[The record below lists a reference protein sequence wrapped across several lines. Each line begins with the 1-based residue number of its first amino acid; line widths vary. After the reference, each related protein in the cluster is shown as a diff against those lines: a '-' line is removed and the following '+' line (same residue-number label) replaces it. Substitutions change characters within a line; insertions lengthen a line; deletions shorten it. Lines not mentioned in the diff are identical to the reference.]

1 MPVIRIS
8 DIDLESSVQ
17 VRAKIDPDTVAE
29 YAAHIEAKKAPL
41 PPIIVYGP
49 DSRGK
54 FFLSEGWHRVAAA
67 KKAGRDGLQ
76 ATIKDGGWKEALEH
90 ALGSNAAHGLRR
102 NNSDK
107 HRAVELALKHWG
119 GGWSDQVIADKC
131 GVHIN
136 TVFNIRKESQPTHFV
151 EDAEPSEEARPT
163 HFVEVETPR
172 KVVGVDGIERTIPPC
187 PTRPQGFTP
196 MEREPREPHI
206 PIPPPPEPEEPEPMP
221 TNSVDELPKDQKGR
235 SIPPMCVPIWTRRQ
249 EVVDV
254 LKSVSEI
261 RMKFVDAQDDR
272 DPLWC
277 GSKNQGRTLV
287 NFTSVIA
294 HLNQVYDDIKAA
306 LAIRVCPV
314 CQGLGCAHCSGNGV
328 ISKYRLSNVPM
339 EYRK

>member
-1 MPVIRIS
+1 MPTIRIS

-17 VRAKIDPDTVAE
+17 VRAKIDPETVAE

-67 KKAGRDGLQ
+67 KQAGREGIL
-76 ATIKDGGWKEALEH
+76 ATVKDGGWMDALEN

-102 NNSDK
+102 TNQDK
-107 HRAVELALKHWG
+107 HRAVELALKHWPE
-119 GGWSDQVIADKC
+119 WSSRAV
-131 GVHIN
+131 
-136 TVFNIRKESQPTHFV
+136 
-151 EDAEPSEEARPT
+151 AE
-163 HFVEVETPR
+163 
-172 KVVGVDGIERTIPPC
+172 KVGVSHTFVDESRPQVATVATSNTNQTFVTGRDGKQYPAMP
-187 PTRPQGFTP
+187 PTRPPATPQGFTP
-196 MEREPREPHI
+196 IEREPREPHI
-206 PIPPPPEPEEPEPMP
+206 PIPPPPDPEPPEPMP
-221 TNSVDELPKDQKGR
+221 THSVDELPKDQKGR

-261 RMKFVDAQDDR
+261 RLKFIAAQEDR

-314 CQGLGCAHCSGNGV
+314 CQGLGCANCSGNGV

>member
-1 MPVIRIS
+1 MPTIRIS

-17 VRAKIDPDTVAE
+17 VRAKIDADTVAE

-41 PPIIVYGP
+41 PPIVVYGP

-54 FFLSEGWHRVAAA
+54 FFLSEGWHRVKANQQ
-67 KKAGRDGLQ
+67 AGRDGIM
-76 ATIKDGGWKEALEH
+76 ADIKDGGWMDALEH

-102 NNSDK
+102 TMADK
-107 HRAVELALKHWG
+107 KHAVELAIKHWPN
-119 GGWSDQVIADKC
+119 WSHEKVAESC
-131 GVHIN
+131 GVSKSFMEH
-136 TVFNIRKESQPTHFV
+136 EY
-151 EDAEPSEEARPT
+151 
-163 HFVEVETPR
+163 PR
-172 KVVGVDGIERTIPPC
+172 KDRPPQFAGVSGPSKIIGIDGIERTIRPC
-187 PTRPQGFTP
+187 PTRPPQAAQGFTP
-196 MEREPREPHI
+196 IEREPQEPHI
-206 PIPPPPEPEEPEPMP
+206 PIPPPPDPEPPEPMP
-221 TNSVDELPKDQKGR
+221 THSVDELPKDKKGR

-261 RMKFVDAQDDR
+261 RLKFIAAQEDR

-294 HLNQVYDDIKAA
+294 ALNQIYADVKAA

-314 CQGLGCAHCSGNGV
+314 CQGLGCANCSGNGV
-328 ISKYRLSNVPM
+328 ISEYRLKYVPM

>member
-1 MPVIRIS
+1 MPTIRLS
-8 DIDLESSVQ
+8 DIDTESSVQ
-17 VRAKIDPDTVAE
+17 VRAKIDAETVAE

-41 PPIIVYGP
+41 PPIVVYGP

-67 KKAGRDGLQ
+67 KQAGREGILAD
-76 ATIKDGGWKEALEH
+76 IKDGGWMDALEH

-102 NNSDK
+102 TNQDK
-107 HRAVELALKHWG
+107 QRSVELALKHWN
-119 GGWSDQVIADKC
+119 GWSDQVIADKC
-131 GVHIN
+131 GVSRDF
-136 TVFNIRKESQPTHFV
+136 VGDIRRESQSHHSDSVKP
-151 EDAEPSEEARPT
+151 
-163 HFVEVETPR
+163 
-172 KVVGVDGIERTIPPC
+172 VVGPQAESNPNVPRIVIRNDGKPMTIPPC
-187 PTRPQGFTP
+187 PTRPQGLAP
-196 MEREPREPHI
+196 KEREQKEPHI
-206 PIPPPPEPEEPEPMP
+206 PIPPPPDPEEPEPMP
-221 TNSVDELPKDQKGR
+221 THSVDELPKDQKGR

-254 LKSVSEI
+254 LKAVSDI

-306 LAIRVCPV
+306 LAIHVCPV

>member
-17 VRAKIDPDTVAE
+17 VRAKIDPETVAE

-41 PPIIVYGP
+41 PPIVVYGP

-67 KKAGRDGLQ
+67 KKAGRDGIM

-102 NNSDK
+102 TNLDK
-107 HRAVELALKHWG
+107 RRAVELALKHWPE
-119 GGWSDQVIADKC
+119 WSSRAIAEK
-131 GVHIN
+131 
-136 TVFNIRKESQPTHFV
+136 
-151 EDAEPSEEARPT
+151 
-163 HFVEVETPR
+163 
-172 KVVGVDGIERTIPPC
+172 VGVSHTFVDES
-187 PTRPQGFTP
+187 RPQVATVATSNTNVTFVTGKDGKQYP
-196 MEREPREPHI
+196 SM
-206 PIPPPPEPEEPEPMP
+206 PPSRPP
-221 TNSVDELPKDQKGR
+221 SVDELPKDQKGR
-235 SIPPMCVPIWTRRQ
+235 SIPPMCVPIWNRRQ

-254 LKSVSEI
+254 LKAVSEI
-261 RMKFVDAQDDR
+261 RTKFVNAQDDR